1 MSKVRSGGLLCPGRR
16 YISQAYCPERHS
28 VHVFATMSSGHNNS
42 FRHHFNTFN
51 STTQASNMESDP
63 PQIFDPDEPLLKQMT
78 EEELKRLL
86 KSDTRTVDAFR
97 AYQEADLKLYL
108 EQYRPTP
115 QSRSS
120 GYLLSNVATHVVP
133 SDQSLRPSSQQY
145 SAQRPGSFPISVPST
160 GFPHTGAQSVNTN
173 MSGAP
178 VSYGSVPSHQFMGP
192 PLQPY
197 AAQGVA
203 ISQGMSSAYSVG
215 ALNGDQQRS
224 QQFRS
229 RSLAPAPQARNMVGL
244 DPSHIIERISSP
256 QGLGVTRTSGA
267 FRIYC
272 SKCDHEATITGLWL
286 QWCENRSGRC
296 KYTG

>member
-42 FRHHFNTFN
+42 FRDNFNTFN

-197 AAQGVA
+197 TAQRAA
-203 ISQGMSSAYSVG
+203 ISQNMSSVYSVG

-224 QQFRS
+224 QPS
-229 RSLAPAPQARNMVGL
+229 RPRTPASQTL
-244 DPSHIIERISSP
+244 DVTHQNTSQVIDRVSAVPGTDNTAIHCSGCERMTVKSAAW
-256 QGLGVTRTSGA
+256 R
-267 FRIYC
+267 
-272 SKCDHEATITGLWL
+272 
-286 QWCENRSGRC
+286 GRC
-296 KYTG
+296 RNDRYECKCAVQSTIQ